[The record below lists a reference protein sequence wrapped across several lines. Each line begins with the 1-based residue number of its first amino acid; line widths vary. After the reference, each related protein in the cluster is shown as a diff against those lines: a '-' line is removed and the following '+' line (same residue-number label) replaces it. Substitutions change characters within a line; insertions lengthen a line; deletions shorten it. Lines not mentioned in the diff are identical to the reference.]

1 MSFLG
6 GSEIPNHSQL
16 VVPSCTREVQASFLL
31 VISSGQS
38 VAPEAGDWL

>member
-6 GSEIPNHSQL
+6 GSEMPNHSQS
-16 VVPSCTREVQASFLL
+16 VVSSCTPEVQASFPL

-38 VAPEAGDWL
+38 VAPEAGD